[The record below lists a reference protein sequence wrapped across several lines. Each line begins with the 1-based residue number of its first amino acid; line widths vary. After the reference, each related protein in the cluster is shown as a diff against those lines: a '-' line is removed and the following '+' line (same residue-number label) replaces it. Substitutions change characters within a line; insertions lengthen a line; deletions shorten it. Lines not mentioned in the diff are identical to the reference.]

1 MTGSLILAIDEGTTN
16 AKAVCIDQS
25 GQIIAKGSRSL
36 NLSHPKPAWS
46 EQDPW
51 EIVTAVKAAVSDA
64 LQSVDENA
72 IQGLAISN
80 QRESVLIWDRA
91 TGTPLTPVVTWQCRR
106 SEDFCAELSKSS
118 NASIVE
124 QKSGLPVDPLFPA
137 AKIHV
142 LLNQIVNGVALAEY
156 GKICV
161 GTVDTWL
168 VWNLTGMQSFVTDP
182 SNASRTQLFNIH
194 TQDWDDQLLKVF
206 GIPRACLAEVLH
218 SSAQRG
224 VTKGFSALKDG
235 LPILSQI
242 GDSHAALYGQGG
254 FLPGMIKA
262 TYGTGSSLMTPLAS
276 LENARVDTLAQTVAW
291 HDGQLT
297 YALEGNIT
305 HTGAGVAYIA
315 KLLGINDLNQLDELA
330 VTCNRE
336 SGVYF
341 VPALS
346 GLGAPHWDS
355 RARGLITGLTDTAG
369 PAELANAAFEAIAYQ
384 VADVFFLMETM
395 SGSKLDAL
403 LVDGGPTQNHRLMLF
418 QANLIGRPVIRSKT
432 AEVSAL
438 GAGYLA
444 GVALGWWSSREDLAA
459 LRREA
464 EIIAPELDSTTQAL
478 MERLYQGWKDAV
490 KRTLFSA

>member
-1 MTGSLILAIDEGTTN
+1 MTGSLILGIDEGTTN
-16 AKAVCIDQS
+16 AKAVCIDQC
-25 GQIIAKGSRSL
+25 GQIIAKGSRPL

-51 EIVTAVKAAVSDA
+51 EIITAVNEAISEA
-64 LQSVDENA
+64 LQSIDVND

-80 QRESVLIWDRA
+80 QRESILIWDRE
-91 TGTPLTPVVTWQCRR
+91 TGSPLTPVVTWQCRR
-106 SEDFCAELSKSS
+106 SEQFCAELSKSD
-118 NASIVE
+118 NAAVVK

-142 LLNQIVNGVALAEY
+142 LLQEIDSGFALAES

-194 TQDWDDQLLKVF
+194 TQDWDDQLLTTF
-206 GIPRACLAEVLH
+206 GIPRACLAEVVK
-218 SSAQRG
+218 SSGQRG
-224 VTKGFSALKDG
+224 FTKGVTALKDG

-276 LENARVDTLAQTVAW
+276 LDNAHIETLAQTVAW

-305 HTGAGVAYIA
+305 HTGAGVAYIS

-330 VTCNRE
+330 ATCKRD

-355 RARGLITGLTDTAG
+355 SARGLITGLTDTAG
-369 PAELANAAFEAIAYQ
+369 PAELANAAFDAIAYQ
-384 VADVFFLMETM
+384 VADVFFLMETI

-403 LVDGGPTQNHRLMLF
+403 LVDGGPTQNRRLMQF

-459 LRREA
+459 LTREA
-464 EIIAPELDSTTQAL
+464 EIIEPEQDSTTQDL
-478 MERLYQGWKDAV
+478 MARLYQGWKDSV
-490 KRTLFSA
+490 KRTLYRA